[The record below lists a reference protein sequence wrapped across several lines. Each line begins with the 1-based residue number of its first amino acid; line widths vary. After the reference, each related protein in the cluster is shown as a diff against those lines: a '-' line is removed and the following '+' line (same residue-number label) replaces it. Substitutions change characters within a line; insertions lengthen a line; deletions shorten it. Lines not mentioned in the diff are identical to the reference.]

1 MDFESKPVVSDAM
14 KSSDIDVDMDG
25 DGFKSHK
32 PGAPGKE
39 NSQVL
44 FVSLLCNYL
53 RELYW

>member
-39 NSQVL
+39 NSQV
-44 FVSLLCNYL
+44 FFCFIDV
-53 RELYW
+53 

>member
-1 MDFESKPVVSDAM
+1 VDFESKPVVSDAM